1 MKRNYTD
8 ISIVLDR
15 SGSMDSVKSDTIGGF
30 NSFLKT
36 QKEIPGDATIT
47 LVQFDDIYEVVYEG
61 IKLQNAPL
69 LNDQTFVPRGT
80 TALLDAIGRT
90 INATGK
96 RLSAISQAERPE
108 KVIFVMLTDGYENA
122 SREFKVEQINDM
134 ICHQRDAYAWEF
146 VFIGANQDAITSAS
160 QMGIQA
166 ANALTYAANTVGTEQ
181 AFSSL
186 TKNIAAYRTNQKLDM
201 SFSQEDRDKQAE
213 AKKKS
218 S

>member
-1 MKRNYTD
+1 MKKGYTD

-30 NSFLKT
+30 NSFLKA
-36 QKEIPGDATIT
+36 QKEVPGEATIT

-61 IKLQNAPL
+61 IRLQDAPL

-96 RLSAISQAERPE
+96 RLAAIPETERPE
-108 KVIFVMLTDGYENA
+108 KVIFVILTDGYENA

-134 ICHQRDAYAWEF
+134 IRHQRDVYAWEI

-166 ANALTYAANTVGTEQ
+166 ANALTYAANTVGTQQ

-186 TKNIAAYRTNQKLDM
+186 TQNIAAYRTNQKLDM
-201 SFSQEDRDKQAE
+201 SFSQEDREKQKNAS
-213 AKKKS
+213 KKS
-218 S
+218 

>member
-1 MKRNYTD
+1 MKKGYTD

-15 SGSMDSVKSDTIGGF
+15 SGSMDSVKLDTIGGF
-30 NSFLKT
+30 NSFLKA
-36 QKEIPGDATIT
+36 QKGVPGEATIT

-61 IKLQNAPL
+61 IRLQDAPL

-96 RLSAISQAERPE
+96 RLATLPETERPE
-108 KVIFVMLTDGYENA
+108 KVIFVILTDGYENA

-134 ICHQRDAYAWEF
+134 IRHQRDVYAWEI

-166 ANALTYAANTVGTEQ
+166 ANALTYAANTVGTQQ

-186 TKNIAAYRTNQKLDM
+186 TQNIAAYRTNQKLDM
-201 SFSQEDRDKQAE
+201 SFSQEDREKQKNAGN
-213 AKKKS
+213 KS
-218 S
+218 

>member
-1 MKRNYTD
+1 MKKNYTD

-30 NSFLKT
+30 NSFLKG
-36 QKEIPGDATIT
+36 QKEVPGEATIS

-61 IKLQNAPL
+61 KRLRDAPL
-69 LNDQTFVPRGT
+69 LTERTFVPRGT

-90 INATGK
+90 INGTGK
-96 RLSAISQAERPE
+96 RLSAMTEAERPE
-108 KVIFVMLTDGYENA
+108 KVIFVILTDGYENA

-134 ICHQRDAYAWEF
+134 IRHQRDVYAWEF

-166 ANALTYAANTVGTEQ
+166 ANALTFAANTVGTQQ

-186 TKNIAAYRTNQKLDM
+186 TQNIAAYRTNQKLDM
-201 SFSQEDRDKQAE
+201 SFSQEDREKQKNAG
-213 AKKKS
+213 KKPS
-218 S
+218 

>member
-1 MKRNYTD
+1 MKKNYTD

-30 NSFLKT
+30 NSFLKG
-36 QKEIPGDATIT
+36 QKEVPGEATIS

-61 IKLQNAPL
+61 KRLRDAPL

-90 INATGK
+90 INAMGK
-96 RLSAISQAERPE
+96 RLSAMPEAERPE
-108 KVIFVMLTDGYENA
+108 KVIFVILTDGYENA

-134 ICHQRDAYAWEF
+134 IRHQRDVYAWEF

-166 ANALTYAANTVGTEQ
+166 ANALTFAANTAGTQQ

-186 TKNIAAYRTNQKLDM
+186 TQNIAAYRTNQKLDM
-201 SFSQEDRDKQAE
+201 SFSQEDRDKQKDAG
-213 AKKKS
+213 KKPS
-218 S
+218 